1 MIITRTPYRI
11 SFFGGGTDYPAWFH
25 ENGGSVLST
34 SIDKYVYVTCRYLP
48 PFFSHSV
55 RLVYSRVEEV
65 NDINKLIH
73 PTVREGLRLLNM
85 DSNLEIHYDGDL
97 PARSGMGS
105 SSAFTVGLLHAL
117 HGLSGRMVD
126 RMQLAREAIHVEADM
141 AKENVGCQDQAIA
154 AFGGFCRIDFMP
166 DGTIVPRALTV
177 PHATLSALN
186 DHLLL
191 IHTGG
196 QRYAT
201 EVAKDVIQNLNKK
214 AANLRRIH
222 QMVDEGIGI
231 LGSGVGR
238 IEDFGHLLHE
248 AWMMKR
254 DISSGISNQH
264 IDGIYETAR
273 ANGAIGGK
281 LLGAGAGGFIC
292 LFAPPERHPAI
303 LKALSDFVHVSFEFD
318 RDGTSVIYYDS
329 LRSTSF
335 VRNECLETVES

>member
-11 SFFGGGTDYPAWFH
+11 SFFGGGTDYPAWFQEH
-25 ENGGSVLST
+25 GGSVLST

-48 PFFSHSV
+48 PFFSHSI

-65 NDINKLIH
+65 SEIDKLVH
-73 PTVREGLRLLNM
+73 PTVREGLRLVGM
-85 DSNLEIHYDGDL
+85 DKNLEIHYDGDL

-105 SSAFTVGLLHAL
+105 SSAFTVGLLNAL
-117 HGLSGRMVD
+117 HGLSGRMTD
-126 RMQLAREAIHVEADM
+126 RMQLAREAICVEADM
-141 AKENVGCQDQAIA
+141 AKENVGYQDQAIA
-154 AFGGFCRIDFMP
+154 AFGGFSRIDFTR
-166 DGTIVPRALTV
+166 DGTIVPQALTIS
-177 PHATLSALN
+177 HATMSALN

-201 EVAKDVIQNLNKK
+201 EVAKDVIQNLSKK
-214 AANLRRIH
+214 AKNLHRIQ

-231 LGSGVGR
+231 LNGGAGR
-238 IEDFGHLLHE
+238 ITDFGELLHE
-248 AWMMKR
+248 AWLMKR
-254 DISSGISNQH
+254 DISAGISNPH
-264 IDGIYETAR
+264 IDNVYETAR

-292 LFAPPERHPAI
+292 LFAPPERHAAI
-303 LKALSDFVHVSFEFD
+303 LGALSNLVHVPFEFEHN
-318 RDGTSVIYYDS
+318 GTSVIYYDA

-335 VRNECLETVES
+335 VRNEFLERVEA